1 MTTKCEC
8 GKLLRPGYIRC
19 SRCEAARRDR
29 VESLR
34 WMAEARETIIND
46 LEREIAAV
54 ADERVARKALVAAL
68 RSANCY
74 CASNMHRKKADR
86 HNYDAPCPVEAR
98 IAAALALA
106 AKLP

>member
-1 MTTKCEC
+1 MTTTEQ
-8 GKLLRPGYIRC
+8 LH
-19 SRCEAARRDR
+19 AHRDR

-34 WMAEARETIIND
+34 WMADAREKIIED

-68 RSANCY
+68 RSANCH
-74 CASNMHRKKADR
+74 CREIHHKKADR
-86 HNYDAPCPVEAR
+86 HDHDASCPVEAR